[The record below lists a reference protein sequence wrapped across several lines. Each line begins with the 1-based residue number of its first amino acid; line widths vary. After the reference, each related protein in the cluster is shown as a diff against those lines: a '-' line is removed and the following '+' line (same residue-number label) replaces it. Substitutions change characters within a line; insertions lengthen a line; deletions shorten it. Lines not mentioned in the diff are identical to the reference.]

1 MATSDI
7 IREQVR
13 AAMLDNP
20 GIKSHEI
27 AATLGISK
35 ATVLRHIKALRE
47 AWKSKGETK

>member
-13 AAMLDNP
+13 AAMQDHP

-27 AATLGISK
+27 AAELGISK

-47 AWKSKGETK
+47 AWKTKGEAE